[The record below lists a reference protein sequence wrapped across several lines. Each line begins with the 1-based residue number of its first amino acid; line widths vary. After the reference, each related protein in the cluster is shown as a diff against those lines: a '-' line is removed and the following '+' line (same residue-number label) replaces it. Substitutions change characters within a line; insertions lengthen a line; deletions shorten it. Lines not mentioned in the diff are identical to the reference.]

1 MDHFKEEIVVKRGRT
16 VDDIAFVMINI
27 MMYIL
32 AIVAF
37 MMLSQLFSAI
47 AAGQFSWYPLV
58 LFLVTGGLAALIFLR
73 KDFLKTEYEYT
84 FTNGDLDFARVLNNS
99 RRKNLGSMKVK
110 NVEAMGFVDGK
121 QFNRYVTMKPLTRN
135 NWFLNRDSKLFYF
148 YFNKD
153 GNKRMI
159 ICEPSDEMV
168 AMIKQYATR
177 GAFQE

>member
-16 VDDIAFVMINI
+16 IDDVAFILVNV
-27 MMYIL
+27 MMYIM
-32 AIVAF
+32 AVVAF
-37 MMLSQLFSAI
+37 MMLSQLFSSISMGA
-47 AAGQFSWYPLV
+47 FSWPPLV
-58 LFLVTGGLAALIFLR
+58 LFLVCGGLAALIYLR
-73 KDFLKTEYEYT
+73 KDYLKMEYEYT

-121 QFNRYVTMKPLTRN
+121 QFPRFMSMKPMTRS

-159 ICEPSDEMV
+159 VCEPSDEMV
-168 AMIKQYATR
+168 TMIKQYAAR